1 MSQKEMNEF
10 ISLLMTALSN
20 CALYSEDHPLVREFS
35 VKAHGEIGGLY
46 VNDSLAITLL
56 GDSLVFNE
64 TPLVD
69 AGPHLHSFAKKLK
82 RKGIEKI
89 VIEKG
94 VTPDELKKFIAAIAS
109 TEKVISSPH
118 ISVGM
123 VEVKFGAEGDDVS
136 AIVRENIKKVKALF
150 QEVNKFRRLDMV
162 SLEDAV
168 IAFIATLKREMNV
181 LRVISPVKSYS
192 EYTYVHATN
201 VSVITLFQA
210 EALGLKGENLHDV
223 GIAALMHDVGKMFIP
238 KEVLEK
244 PGKLNEEEW
253 NQMKQHPVAGA
264 KYLSALP
271 DLPKLAMIAAF
282 EHHMKFDGNGYPGT
296 KRKGN
301 KQHIVSQMV
310 AIADFFDALRTERPY
325 RVAMDIATIIGLM
338 KEGVGRDFNPLLVE
352 NFFVA
357 LKRIKA
363 V

>member
-1 MSQKEMNEF
+1 MSQKKANEF
-10 ISLLMTALSN
+10 ISLIMTALSN

-35 VKAHGEIGGLY
+35 VKAHAEIESLY
-46 VNDSLAITLL
+46 INDSLAITLL
-56 GDSLVFNE
+56 GDTLVFNE
-64 TPLVD
+64 TPLTD
-69 AGPHLHSFAKKLK
+69 ANPHLHSFTKKLK

-89 VIEKG
+89 VISKG
-94 VTPDELKKFIAAIAS
+94 VTPDELKKFVAAIAS

-136 AIVRENIKKVKALF
+136 AIVRENIGKVKALF
-150 QEVNKFRRLDMV
+150 QDVNKFRRLDMV

-168 IAFIATLKREMNV
+168 IAFIATLKKEMNV

-223 GIAALMHDVGKMFIP
+223 GIAALMHDVGKMFVD

-244 PGKLNEEEW
+244 PGKLNDQEW
-253 NQMKQHPVAGA
+253 TQMKQHPAAGA

-271 DLPKLAMIAAF
+271 DVPKLAMIAAF
-282 EHHMKFDGNGYPGT
+282 EHHMKFDGSGYPGT
-296 KRKGN
+296 KRQGK

-325 RVAMDIATIIGLM
+325 RKAMDTAMIIGLM
-338 KEGVGRDFNPLLVE
+338 KEGVGREFNPLLVE
-352 NFFVA
+352 NFFVG
-357 LKRIKA
+357 LKRIRA

>member
-1 MSQKEMNEF
+1 MSQNKANEF

-20 CALYSEDHPLVREFS
+20 CALYSEEHPLVREFS
-35 VKAHGEIGGLY
+35 VKAYDEIGGLF

-64 TPLVD
+64 VPLTD
-69 AGPHLHSFAKKLK
+69 AGPHLHSFAKKMR

-89 VIEKG
+89 MMVKG
-94 VTPDELKKFIAAIAS
+94 VTADELKKFVVAIAS

-123 VEVKFGAEGDDVS
+123 IEVKFGADGDDVD
-136 AIVRENIKKVKALF
+136 ALVRENVGKVKSLF
-150 QEVNKFRRLDMV
+150 HDMNKFRRLEMV

-168 IAFIATLKREMNV
+168 IAFIATLKREINV

-210 EALGLKGENLHDV
+210 EALGMKGENLHDV
-223 GIAALMHDVGKMFIP
+223 GIAALMHDVGKMFVP

-244 PGKLNEEEW
+244 PGKLTDEEW

-271 DLPKLAMIAAF
+271 DVPKLAMIAAF
-282 EHHMKFDGNGYPGT
+282 EHHMKFDGHGYPGM
-296 KRKGN
+296 KRKGK

-325 RVAMDIATIIGLM
+325 RKAMDIAMIIGLM
-338 KEGVGRDFNPLLVE
+338 KEGVGREFNPLLVE

-357 LKRIKA
+357 LKRIRA

>member
-1 MSQKEMNEF
+1 MSQKKANEF
-10 ISLLMTALSN
+10 ISLIMTALSN
-20 CALYSEDHPLVREFS
+20 CALYSKDHPLVREFS
-35 VKAHGEIGGLY
+35 AKAHGEIEGLY
-46 VNDSLAITLL
+46 LNDSLAITLL

-64 TPLVD
+64 TPLTD
-69 AGPHLHSFAKKLK
+69 AGPHLHSFAKKLR

-89 VIEKG
+89 VIMKG
-94 VTPDELKKFIAAIAS
+94 VTAEELKQFVAAIAS
-109 TEKVISSPH
+109 SEKVISSPH

-136 AIVRENIKKVKALF
+136 ALVRENIGKVKALF
-150 QEVNKFRRLDMV
+150 QGVHKFRKLDMV

-168 IAFIATLKREMNV
+168 IAFIATLKREMNI

-223 GIAALMHDVGKMFIP
+223 GIAALMHDVGKMFVP

-244 PGKLNEEEW
+244 PGKLNDEEW

-271 DLPKLAMIAAF
+271 DVPKLAVIAAF
-282 EHHMKFDGNGYPGT
+282 EHHMKFDGNGYPGR
-296 KRKGN
+296 KRTGS

-325 RVAMDIATIIGLM
+325 RKAMDITMIIGLM
-338 KEGVGRDFNPLLVE
+338 KEGVGKEFNPLLVE

-357 LKRIKA
+357 LKRIRA

>member
-1 MSQKEMNEF
+1 MTQKKLQEF
-10 ISLLMTALSN
+10 ISLIMTALSN
-20 CALYSEDHPLVREFS
+20 CALYSEDHPLVGEFS
-35 VKAHGEIGGLY
+35 VKAHGEIEGLY

-64 TPLVD
+64 IPLTDTV
-69 AGPHLHSFAKKLK
+69 PHLHNFVKKLK

-89 VIEKG
+89 VMAKG
-94 VTPDELKKFIAAIAS
+94 VTPDELKKFVAALAS
-109 TEKVISSPH
+109 TETVISSPH

-136 AIVRENIKKVKALF
+136 ALVRENVGKVKALF
-150 QEVNKFRRLDMV
+150 QDVNKFRRLDMV

-181 LRVISPVKSYS
+181 LRVVSPVKSFS

-201 VSVITLFQA
+201 VAVITLFQA

-223 GIAALMHDVGKMFIP
+223 GIAALMHDVGKMFVP
-238 KEVLEK
+238 KDILEK
-244 PGKLNEEEW
+244 PGKLNDEEW
-253 NQMKQHPVAGA
+253 NQMKQHPVTGA

-271 DLPKLAMIAAF
+271 DVPKLAMIAAF
-282 EHHMKFDGNGYPGT
+282 EHHMKFDGNGYPRT
-296 KRKGN
+296 KRKGA
-301 KQHIVSQMV
+301 KQHVVSQMV

-325 RVAMDIATIIGLM
+325 RKAMDVAMIIGLM
-338 KEGVGRDFNPLLVE
+338 KEGMGREFNPPLLE
-352 NFFVA
+352 NLFVA
-357 LKRIKA
+357 LKQIRA